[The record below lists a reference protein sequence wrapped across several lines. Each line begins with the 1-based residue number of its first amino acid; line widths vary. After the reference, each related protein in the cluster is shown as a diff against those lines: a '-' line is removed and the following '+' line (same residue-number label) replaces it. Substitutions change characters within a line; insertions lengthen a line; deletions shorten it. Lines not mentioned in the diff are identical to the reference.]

1 MSFNKKASAFAE
13 AFLCV
18 KDIFY
23 KSINNVS
30 VTLLLTVLTV
40 VGSTSPCEKKV
51 CCMSLL
57 A

>member
-1 MSFNKKASAFAE
+1 MGFNKKASAFAE